1 MNGEPQP
8 HTVDRRRFLQWSL
21 LTAGGLM
28 LGFVPRVGADSTGE
42 VKRPSPD
49 QRPGD
54 FEPNAFIRIAPNGR
68 ITLFSA
74 RPEIGQGIKTS
85 LPMII
90 AEELGA
96 DWRDVDVVSAPLDPV
111 YGEQGAGG
119 STSTP
124 HAWLPLRQVGATA
137 RVMLVSAAAQE
148 WAVPPS
154 ECRTNASTVV
164 HRPTGKTLSFASLVS
179 AAALLPI
186 PAPADVPLKDP
197 REFTLLGS
205 RIAGVDNP
213 QIVTGKPLFGIDRQ
227 LPGLV
232 HAMYVKAPVFGS
244 RVVRANTDVLK
255 ALPGVRDAFII
266 NQTIGGLTGL
276 VPGVAIVADSTW
288 SAWSARNHLQVEW
301 ESNPHAQDNWSG
313 FVSAAKNAEASGK
326 PHVVRNDGDVDAA
339 CAAAAKVVTAEY
351 SYPFISHANLEPQ
364 NCTVTVRGDS
374 AEIWAPIQDPHKGRT
389 VAARVLG
396 IFPERIVFHIT
407 RSGGGF
413 GRRLDADYVAEAA
426 AIAQKVGTPVKLTWT
441 RTDDLQHDHYRPGG
455 FHFLRGAVDRE
466 GKLVAW
472 RGHQVWFGDGGMSL
486 DAFPARFVPHC
497 RMEMT
502 KLDNGV
508 PMGPWRAP
516 GACVFG
522 FVIGSFLDELA
533 HAAGRDPLGFALDV
547 LGDRDMVPGTGGREA
562 YNAGRMRQVIHT
574 VAQMASWGRPLP
586 RGQGLGLGFYF
597 SHQGYV
603 AEIAQ
608 VAVSKTGELAIE
620 DVWAA
625 VDVGSPIVN
634 LSGAENQVQ
643 GAITDGLSASW
654 LQELDIQGGAIVQ
667 SNFHEY
673 PLLRMP
679 QAPRRIQIEFIQSA
693 HPPTGLGEP
702 ALPPLAAAVANG
714 VFAATGTRIR
724 RLPFARTDLRWS

>member
-1 MNGEPQP
+1 MSSESQP
-8 HTVDRRRFLQWSL
+8 HAIDRRRFLQWSL
-21 LTAGGLM
+21 LTAGGLT
-28 LGFVPRVGADSTGE
+28 LGFVPSLGAEFAGE
-42 VKRPSPD
+42 VKRPNPNQSP
-49 QRPGD
+49 GE
-54 FEPNAFIRIAPNGR
+54 FEPNAFIRIATSGR

-85 LPMII
+85 LPMIV

-96 DWRDVDVVSAPLDPV
+96 DWRDVDVVSALLDPV

-124 HAWLPLRQVGATA
+124 HAWLPLRRVGATA
-137 RVMLVSAAAQE
+137 RVMLVSAASQQ
-148 WAVPPS
+148 WGVPPV
-154 ECRTNASTVV
+154 ECHTKGSAVV
-164 HRPTGKTLSFASLVS
+164 HRPTGKALPFASLVS
-179 AAALLPI
+179 AAAKLPI
-186 PAPADVPLKDP
+186 PRPSDVQLKDP
-197 REFTLLGS
+197 RDFTLLGS
-205 RIAGVDNP
+205 RIPGVDNP
-213 QIVTGKPLFGIDRQ
+213 QIVTGKPLFGIDQRV
-227 LPGLV
+227 PGLV
-232 HAMYVKAPVFGS
+232 YAMYVKAPVFGS
-244 RVVRANTDVLK
+244 RVVSANTAAIR

-266 NQTIGGLTGL
+266 NENIGGLTGL
-276 VPGVAIVADSTW
+276 VPGVAIVAESTW
-288 SAWSARNHLQVEW
+288 TAWSARNHLEVEW
-301 ESNPHAQDNWSG
+301 EDSPHAQDNWAA
-313 FVSAAKNAEASGK
+313 FSAAAKAADVTGR

-339 CAAAAKVVTAEY
+339 CATAAQVVTAEY

-364 NCTVTVRGDS
+364 NCTAVVRSDT
-374 AEIWAPIQDPHKGRT
+374 AEIWAPIQDPNKGQNL
-389 VAARVLG
+389 AAKILG
-396 IFPERIVFHIT
+396 IPPERITVHIT

-413 GRRLDADYVAEAA
+413 GRRLDADYVAEAV
-426 AIAQKVGTPVKLTWT
+426 AIARKVGAPVKLTWT

-472 RGHQVWFGDGGMSL
+472 RGHQVWFGDGGMNL

-502 KLDNGV
+502 KLDNGI

-516 GACVFG
+516 GSCVFG

-533 HAAGRDPLGFALDV
+533 HAAGRDPLAFALGV
-547 LGDRDMVPGTGGREA
+547 LGSQDVVPGTGGREA
-562 YNAGRMRQVIHT
+562 YNVARMRQVIHT
-574 VAQMASWGRPLP
+574 VAKMAAWGRTLP
-586 RGQGLGLGFYF
+586 RGRGLGLGFYF

-608 VAVSKTGELAIE
+608 VAVATSGELTVE

-625 VDVGSPIVN
+625 VDVGSPIIN

-654 LQELDIQGGAIVQ
+654 LQELDIRNGAIVQ

-673 PLLRMP
+673 PLLRLP
-679 QAPRRIQIEFIQSA
+679 QAPRGIHIEFVASD

-702 ALPPLAAAVANG
+702 CLPPLAAAVANA

-724 RLPFARTDLRWS
+724 QLPFARTDLRWS

>member
-1 MNGEPQP
+1 MSNDSLCRAI
-8 HTVDRRRFLQWSL
+8 DRRRFLQWSL
-21 LTAGGLM
+21 LTAGGLT
-28 LGFVPRVGADSTGE
+28 LGFIPRVGAESAGE
-42 VKRPSPD
+42 V
-49 QRPGD
+49 QRPTPPQNPD
-54 FEPNAFIRIAPNGR
+54 EFQFNAFIRIATDGG

-85 LPMII
+85 LPMIV

-96 DWRDVDVVSAPLDPV
+96 NWQEVRVVSAPLDPV

-124 HAWLPLRQVGATA
+124 HAWLPLRRVGATA
-137 RVMLVSAAAQE
+137 RAMLVSAAAQQ
-148 WAVPPS
+148 WGVPPA
-154 ECRTNASTVV
+154 ECHTKASAVV
-164 HRPTGKTLSFASLVS
+164 HRPTGKALPFGSLVS

-186 PAPADVPLKDP
+186 PAPSEVHLKDP

-205 RIAGVDNP
+205 RITGVDNP
-213 QIVTGKPLFGIDRQ
+213 QIVTGKPLFGIDQR

-232 HAMYVKAPVFGS
+232 YAMYVKAPVFGS
-244 RVVRANTDVLK
+244 RAVRANTEALK
-255 ALPGVRDAFII
+255 PLPGVRDAFII
-266 NQTIGGLTGL
+266 NDTIGGLTGL

-288 SAWSARNHLQVEW
+288 SVWNARNHLHVEW
-301 ESNPHAQDNWSG
+301 EGNPHTQDNWAE
-313 FVSAAKNAEASGK
+313 FASAAKAADATGR
-326 PHVVRNDGDVDAA
+326 PHVVRNDGDVDVA
-339 CAAAAKVVTAEY
+339 CATAAKVVTAEY

-364 NCTVTVRGDS
+364 NCTAFVHGDT
-374 AEIWAPIQDPHKGRT
+374 AEIWAPIQDPNKGRNL
-389 VAARVLG
+389 AAKVLG
-396 IFPERIVFHIT
+396 IPPQRITFHIT

-426 AIAQKVGTPVKLTWT
+426 AIARKVGAPVKLTWT

-502 KLDNGV
+502 KLDNGI

-516 GACVFG
+516 GSCVFG

-533 HAAGRDPLGFALDV
+533 HGAGRDPLAFALDV
-547 LGDRDMVPGTGGREA
+547 LGDRDLVPGTGDREP
-562 YNAGRMRQVIHT
+562 YNAARMRGTIHA
-574 VAQMASWGRPLP
+574 VAKMASWGRTLP
-586 RGQGLGLGFYF
+586 RGRGLGLGFYF

-608 VAVSKTGELAIE
+608 VAVSTSGELTVE

-643 GAITDGLSASW
+643 GAITDGLSACW
-654 LQELDIQGGAIVQ
+654 LQELDIRDGAIVQ

-673 PLLRMP
+673 PLLRLP
-679 QAPRRIQIEFIQSA
+679 QAPRGIHLEFIPSDY
-693 HPPTGLGEP
+693 PPTGLGEP
-702 ALPPLAAAVANG
+702 CLPPLAAAVANA